1 MNTTLLAFLS
11 VGGWQVVLVLVVVL
25 ILFGGK
31 KMPELARGLG
41 QSIKEFK
48 KATRE
53 AQDEITRAIDEP
65 EINKPSAP
73 TQAANTVSQSS
84 TPKAS

>member
-1 MNTTLLAFLS
+1 MNEYMLGFLS
-11 VGGWQVVLVLVVVL
+11 VGGWQIFLVIVVIL

-48 KATRE
+48 NATRE
-53 AQDEITRAIDEP
+53 ANDEINSAVEEEHTTP
-65 EINKPSAP
+65 PPKPSKPVEAI
-73 TQAANTVSQSS
+73 AQSS
-84 TPKAS
+84 SSPKA

>member
-1 MNTTLLAFLS
+1 MNVNMLGFLS
-11 VGGWQVVLVLVVVL
+11 VGGWQVFLVIVVIL

-53 AQDEITRAIDEP
+53 ATDEINRAVEEDRQSP
-65 EINKPSAP
+65 PPRPSKPAE
-73 TQAANTVSQSS
+73 TVSQGP
-84 TPKAS
+84 TAPKA

>member
-1 MNTTLLAFLS
+1 MNVNMLGFLS
-11 VGGWQVVLVLVVVL
+11 VGGWQVFLIIAVIL

-53 AQDEITRAIDEP
+53 ASE
-65 EINKPSAP
+65 EINRAVEEDHTPPPPKPAKP
-73 TQAANTVSQSS
+73 ADTVAQGS
-84 TPKAS
+84 TPPKA

>member
-1 MNTTLLAFLS
+1 MNVNMLGFLS
-11 VGGWQVVLVLVVVL
+11 VGGWQVFLIIVVIL
-25 ILFGGK
+25 IMFGGK

-53 AQDEITRAIDEP
+53 ATDEINRAVEEEHHAP
-65 EINKPSAP
+65 PPRASKPAD
-73 TQAANTVSQSS
+73 TVSQ
-84 TPKAS
+84 TPAPPKA

>member
-1 MNTTLLAFLS
+1 MNVNMLGFLS
-11 VGGWQVVLVLVVVL
+11 VGGWQVFL
-25 ILFGGK
+25 IIAVILIMFGGK

-53 AQDEITRAIDEP
+53 ATDEINRAVEEERQSP
-65 EINKPSAP
+65 PPRTSKPAD
-73 TQAANTVSQSS
+73 TVAQ
-84 TPKAS
+84 TTTPPKA